1 MVFDMIMLGET
12 LRTLFSDRRHAIEPR
27 HTSFILPGADL
38 PADQSIPAVH
48 PGA

>member
-1 MVFDMIMLGET
+1 MLGET
-12 LRTLFSDRRHAIEPR
+12 FRTLFSDRRHAIEPR

-38 PADQSIPAVH
+38 PADLPADHSIPAVH